1 MIKTLLKVVLL
12 SIDED
17 GYHLSV
23 KAKVNGKPANLI
35 IDTGASRTVF
45 DLNRI
50 GKFVKG
56 DKLQENNKLSSG
68 LGTNSM
74 KSHITTLKK
83 FQLGDL
89 VINDYPAVFIDLSHV
104 NVSYVNVGL
113 EPIDGVLGSDILHAY
128 NANIN
133 YEKLELVLIERK
145 KKNVTK
151 RR

>member
-1 MIKTLLKVVLL
+1 MIRTVVKIVLL

-23 KAKVNGKPANLI
+23 KAKVNGKNANLI
-35 IDTGASRTVF
+35 VDTGASRTVF

-50 GKFVKG
+50 GKFVKRS
-56 DKLQENNKLSSG
+56 DLKENDKLSSG

-83 FQLGDL
+83 FQLGEIT
-89 VINDYPAVFIDLSHV
+89 VSDYPAVFIDLSHV

-113 EPIDGVLGSDILHAY
+113 EPIDGVVGSDILHAY

-133 YEKLELVLIERK
+133 YEKLELVLTERK